1 MGKLDGKTALIAYAG
16 GGIGKAIA
24 EAFVAEGAKVIVQD
38 DAAEKLAGVPGE
50 QIIGD
55 LRKKEDA
62 DKFIASAGGKVDILV
77 NNEDHVVGGKLA
89 KLTTEQFIESCD
101 YNLRTIWHTLA
112 AIYPGMKAAGG
123 NISIINIG
131 SVAGAAGIPKYADY
145 SSVKAGLFGLTK
157 TVAKE
162 WARFKLA
169 RCNTILVGQVKFPE
183 GYTPQGIGKKAS
195 KALSMNNPFAG
206 VVAKPKDI
214 ANVAVFLASDDS
226 KAINAEMINAA
237 GGLYTISGE

>member
-24 EAFVAEGAKVIVQD
+24 EIFAAEGAKLIVHDD
-38 DAAEKLAGVPGE
+38 DAAKLEGVPGE
-50 QIIGD
+50 QFIGD

-62 DKFIASAGGKVDILV
+62 DKFIAAAGGKIDILV
-77 NNEDHVVGGKLA
+77 NNEDYVVGGKLV
-89 KLTTEQFIESCD
+89 KLTSEQFVETID

-131 SVAGAAGIPKYADY
+131 SIAGAAGIPKFADY
-145 SSVKAGLFGLTK
+145 SAVKAGLYGLTK

-162 WARFKLA
+162 WARFKTV
-169 RCNTILVGQVKFPE
+169 RCNTILVGNVKFPE
-183 GYTPQGIGKKAS
+183 GYAPQGIGKKAS

-206 VVAKPKDI
+206 VVSTPKDI
-214 ANVAVFLASDDS
+214 ANIALFLASDDS
-226 KAINAEMINAA
+226 VAINSEIINAA
-237 GGLYTISGE
+237 GGLYSISGE

>member
-38 DAAEKLAGVPGE
+38 DDAAKLAGVPGE

-77 NNEDHVVGGKLA
+77 NNEDHVIGGKIG
-89 KLTTEQFIESCD
+89 KLTTEQFIETCD

-112 AIYPGMKAAGG
+112 AIYPGMKGAGG

-131 SVAGAAGIPKYADY
+131 SIAGAAGIDKYIDY

-157 TVAKE
+157 TVCKE
-162 WARFKLA
+162 WARFTNV

-183 GYTPQGIGKKAS
+183 GYTPQGIGKKAA

-206 VVAKPKDI
+206 VVVRPKDI
-214 ANVAVFLASDDS
+214 ANIAIFLASDDS
-226 KAINAEMINAA
+226 KAINAEMINAG
-237 GGLYTISGE
+237 GGLYTVSGE